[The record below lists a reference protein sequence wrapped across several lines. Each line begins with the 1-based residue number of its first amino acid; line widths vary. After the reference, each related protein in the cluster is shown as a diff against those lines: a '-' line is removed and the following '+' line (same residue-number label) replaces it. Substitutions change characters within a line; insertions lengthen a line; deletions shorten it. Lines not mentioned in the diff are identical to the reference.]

1 MNINDLRFR
10 TKSLIPLSLL
20 ALTLAGSV
28 LFGASRLV
36 DVSSTASTIIENR
49 DAGLVKLVRANRLS
63 VTILNAL
70 DGALLYDNDSAAG
83 LAAAKDIK
91 TIPPEAEQL
100 FHDAAALLPD
110 HAAEIEKFGARVQ
123 ALASKAK
130 PVFDAG
136 EATPGLDHGRELKP
150 EELDAMGKTAK
161 QVGELDAQGRALIA
175 DLKAFV
181 DGLSAENAAAA
192 QNLGAQ
198 AHSAIVLLAAFGA
211 ISAALSLA
219 FSLWMT
225 LAKIEAPLKRL
236 SQRMRAL
243 ANGDLSVEID
253 GAERADEIGDMAKA
267 VEVFKTSALD
277 RQRVE
282 AQAAAE
288 RKAVDADKERVG
300 SQLAGAAQAQSAA
313 MAALR
318 EGLRRLADGN
328 LTTRLD
334 QGFTADYV
342 ELRDDF
348 NSAAAKLKQALTA
361 VVATTGAIHSSTREI
376 SSASDNLSQRTEQQA
391 ASLEETAAALEQITT
406 TLKNSAAGAQHA
418 AEVVAAADS
427 DAKKGAV
434 VVRKAVEAMDG
445 IAESSNK
452 IGQIIGVIDEI
463 AFQTNLLALNAGVE
477 AARAGDS
484 GRGFAV
490 VASEVR
496 ALAQRSAEAAKEI
509 KALVSNSGAQV
520 ENGVKLV
527 ADTGKALESII
538 GQVSEINKVVADIA
552 SGAQQQATG
561 LQQINAA
568 ISQMDQ
574 STQQNATMVEEST
587 AASHSLSQEAN
598 ELTKLMDQ
606 FSVGEPSEDRL
617 RRDLKAAAPHA
628 FAKPAPRP
636 AAKPASAPR
645 PVAAKTPPREAP
657 RPAPRAVAAAGGD
670 WTEF

>member
-1 MNINDLRFR
+1 MNINDLRLR
-10 TKSLIPLSLL
+10 TKSLIPLTLL

-36 DVSSTASTIIENR
+36 EISSTASDIIENG
-49 DAGLVKLVRANRLS
+49 DLAGVKLARANRL
-63 VTILNAL
+63 NAAIIVAI
-70 DGALLYDNDSAAG
+70 DGALLYDNGSAAG
-83 LAAAKDIK
+83 RAADQDIK
-91 TIPPEAEQL
+91 AAPAEAEQL
-100 FHDAAALLPD
+100 LREAAALLPD
-110 HAAEIEKFGARVQ
+110 HAADIEKFAARVQ
-123 ALASKAK
+123 AFANKAK
-130 PVFDAG
+130 PIYDA
-136 EATPGLDHGRELKP
+136 AYVLPGLDQGRALKP
-150 EELDAMGKTAK
+150 EELDVMGRTAK
-161 QVGELDAQGRALIA
+161 LAAELDADGRVLIA
-175 DLKAFV
+175 DLKTFN
-181 DGLSAENAAAA
+181 DGLLAENAAAA
-192 QNLGAQ
+192 QSLRGQ
-198 AHSAIVLLAAFGA
+198 AHAAVVLLAAVGA
-211 ISAALSLA
+211 ISALLSLA
-219 FSLWMT
+219 FSLWVT

-236 SQRMRAL
+236 GERMRTL
-243 ANGDLSVEID
+243 ADGDLSVEID
-253 GAERADEIGDMAKA
+253 GKERGDEIGDMAKA
-267 VEVFKTSALD
+267 VDVLKVSALE
-277 RQRVE
+277 RRRIE
-282 AQAAAE
+282 AQAAAD
-288 RKAVDADKERVG
+288 RKSIETEKERVAA
-300 SQLAGAAQAQSAA
+300 QLASAAEAQSAA

-328 LTTRLD
+328 LTARLD
-334 QGFTADYV
+334 QGFTAEFA

-391 ASLEETAAALEQITT
+391 ASLEQTAAALEQITT

-527 ADTGKALESII
+527 ADTGKALEAII

-561 LQQINAA
+561 LQQINSA

-606 FSVGEPSEDRL
+606 FRVGEPVEDRL

-628 FAKPAPRP
+628 FAKSAPS
-636 AAKPASAPR
+636 KPASAPR
-645 PVAAKTPPREAP
+645 PVAAKPAP
-657 RPAPRAVAAAGGD
+657 RPAPKAVAAIGAVGGD